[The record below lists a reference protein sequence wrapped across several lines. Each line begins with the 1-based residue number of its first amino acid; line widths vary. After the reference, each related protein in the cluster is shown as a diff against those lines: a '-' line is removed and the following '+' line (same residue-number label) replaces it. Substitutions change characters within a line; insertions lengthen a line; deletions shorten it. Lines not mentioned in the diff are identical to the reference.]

1 MNNSKIDEFTGFT
14 AKNQNR
20 SKSVVVAL
28 SLTATIATT
37 ILFLFAFSFESK
49 APIAALGIGIG
60 FIFTMLLVYAIASY
74 SNVALASWIFAFA
87 LLAAFTVATALM
99 GGVYAPCMIGIMIA
113 PICATLVLSIR
124 ESLVILSASVALIAF
139 FAIAPV
145 MGIHFPENHLSAAQF
160 ATRSAVWQI
169 ACICMTFVALWRYN
183 AYNEQVSVELTEQA
197 ATDKMTGFY
206 SKDVTETLL
215 YQQVQVSK
223 RNEQSLSV
231 IIIDIDY
238 FKQINDTLGHKTGDL
253 YIKRVAEVMFQEVQ
267 RSTDSIGRIGGDEF
281 MILLPQAN
289 KEGAEQLANRIRL
302 RAASIPLPQEIQG
315 QRSLS
320 LSIGVISYQ
329 GHPAYNHDDV
339 FKSADAQLYR
349 AKAEGRN
356 KVCAGQIE
364 GLTANIVA
372 A

>member
-1 MNNSKIDEFTGFT
+1 M
-14 AKNQNR
+14 
-20 SKSVVVAL
+20 VVAL